1 MRAGTGY
8 DAHRLVAGRPLLLGG
23 VTVPYEYGL
32 AGHSDGDVVLHA
44 IIDALLGAAA
54 LGDIGSHFPSED
66 PKYEGVSSLSLLTEV
81 RDLLA
86 ASGWHVRNVDATIIA
101 EQPRLAPYI
110 DQMRLTIGKS
120 LGLEPEEVSIK
131 ATTTDGL
138 GFTGRGEG
146 IAAHAV
152 ASIEP
157 LL

>member
-1 MRAGTGY
+1 MRVGIGY
-8 DAHRLVAGRPLLLGG
+8 DAHRLVADRPLLLGG
-23 VTVPYEYGL
+23 VPVPYEYGL
-32 AGHSDGDVVLHA
+32 AGHSDGDVVVHA

-54 LGDIGSHFPSED
+54 LGDIGSHFSSDD
-66 PKYEGVSSLSLLTEV
+66 PQYEGVSSLSLLTKV
-81 RDLLA
+81 RDLLV
-86 ASGWHVRNVDATIIA
+86 ASGWQVRNVDATIIT
-101 EQPRLAPYI
+101 EQPRLAPYMNR
-110 DQMRLTIGKS
+110 MRLAIGKS